1 MTGASPAA
9 ISRSSWRLSPGLLE
23 PPPSKRRLLVGG
35 ELDHADD
42 LYANVPAGDTR
53 ARSLQS
59 LAHCGH
65 DEVVG
70 LEVTT
75 IAVGVLI
82 GVIIGRWW
90 SILFALPAGLV
101 AQSMY
106 SFEGFSDTGVA
117 VLFGIAVA
125 IGLALGVLVR
135 KGIGRWVSEGAVFWR
150 RGS

>member
-1 MTGASPAA
+1 MTFCERP
-9 ISRSSWRLSPGLLE
+9 SRP
-23 PPPSKRRLLVGG
+23 
-35 ELDHADD
+35 H
-42 LYANVPAGDTR
+42 R

-59 LAHCGH
+59 LVHCGH

-75 IAVGVLI
+75 IAVGLLI

>member
-1 MTGASPAA
+1 VQTVQRGEGEQGQSEANRETPTAVQPEQTHMTLCERP
-9 ISRSSWRLSPGLLE
+9 SRR
-23 PPPSKRRLLVGG
+23 
-35 ELDHADD
+35 H
-42 LYANVPAGDTR
+42 R

-75 IAVGVLI
+75 TLVGVLI

-135 KGIGRWVSEGAVFWR
+135 KGIVRWVSEGAVFWR

>member
-1 MTGASPAA
+1 MTLCERP
-9 ISRSSWRLSPGLLE
+9 SRR
-23 PPPSKRRLLVGG
+23 
-35 ELDHADD
+35 H
-42 LYANVPAGDTR
+42 R

-135 KGIGRWVSEGAVFWR
+135 KGIVRWVSEGAVFWR
-150 RGS
+150 RGP